1 VIVDDRNPLASP
13 VVRAVSGGGAGFTAK
28 EVVALTEMNIAV
40 RPKVRTME

>member
-28 EVVALTEMNIAV
+28 EVVAEMDIAV